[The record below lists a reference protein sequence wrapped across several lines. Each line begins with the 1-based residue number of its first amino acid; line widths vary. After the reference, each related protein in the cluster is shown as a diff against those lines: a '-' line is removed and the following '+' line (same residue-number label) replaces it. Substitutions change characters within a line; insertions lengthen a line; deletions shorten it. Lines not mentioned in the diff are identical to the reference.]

1 MIPKWK
7 ESIYLSF
14 ILLHFIQFKKRCF
27 YRASPVAASGHWHC
41 FPSLLFST
49 FSVSSFR
56 SSHRKRSIK
65 KAVLKVLQYLQE
77 TPILESFLNKVQ
89 GWRPATLLKRDSN
102 TGVFMWI
109 FLFTNSYR
117 VTCVFLSVL
126 TFLVDDYKKQKQT
139 ITKKKKNV
147 TPTKTI
153 RAKHCCTKGC
163 PPFL

>member
-1 MIPKWK
+1 M
-7 ESIYLSF
+7 
-14 ILLHFIQFKKRCF
+14 
-27 YRASPVAASGHWHC
+27 AASGHWHC

-117 VTCVFLSVL
+117 VTCFSFCIDIFSRWL
-126 TFLVDDYKKQKQT
+126 QKT
-139 ITKKKKNV
+139 KANDNKKKKKKCN
-147 TPTKTI
+147 TNKNNTCKTLLYK
-153 RAKHCCTKGC
+153 RVS
-163 PPFL
+163 PFFVIACSFSFLKE

>member
-1 MIPKWK
+1 M
-7 ESIYLSF
+7 
-14 ILLHFIQFKKRCF
+14 
-27 YRASPVAASGHWHC
+27 
-41 FPSLLFST
+41 
-49 FSVSSFR
+49 
-56 SSHRKRSIK
+56 
-65 KAVLKVLQYLQE
+65 QYLQE

-139 ITKKKKNV
+139 ITKKKKKSV